1 MPEDERRNGADHGEA
16 TGTGEGEAAGTGDG
30 QAAGTGDSGESAT
43 TSPTRRSDWTKRTEI
58 GVAVLAGLSTLF
70 AAVAAVV
77 TLQVQARQ
85 GRNEVDVTL
94 QGQITDRFNA
104 AVGNLGDR
112 ADEVRLGGI
121 FALRRIMED
130 SSRDQPAVVDV
141 LSAYVR
147 THAPAAGGGKAKRDA
162 AGRPAP
168 DVRAAFETL
177 AERDPDHD
185 KSARVDL
192 RDTYL
197 RYIGVRQNASGPDGT
212 GPKLANA
219 NLSGAVLSD
228 AQLSRTRLSG
238 TYLVGTRLEDADL
251 RGADLREADLRG
263 AKLSGADLKG
273 ADLRGARLRAEDAAE
288 GDDKSS
294 DDKNDKNGSGKNANV
309 SRNPAEVSADQL
321 LRARLDRTTLLPSSL
336 ERDPRIRE
344 HLSDEH
350 AP

>member
-1 MPEDERRNGADHGEA
+1 MPEDTRRDAADRTEA
-16 TGTGEGEAAGTGDG
+16 GGDGEAAGGDG
-30 QAAGTGDSGESAT
+30 EAAGASSA
-43 TSPTRRSDWTKRTEI
+43 RRSDWTKRTEV

-77 TLQVQARQ
+77 TLQVQANQ
-85 GRNEVDVTL
+85 GRTEVDVTR
-94 QGQITDRFNA
+94 QGQITDRFNV

-130 SSRDQPAVVDV
+130 SPRDQPAVVDV

-147 THAPAAGGGKAKRDA
+147 THAPAAGGGKTKRDA

-185 KSARVDL
+185 KSSRVDL

-197 RYIGVRQNASGPDGT
+197 RYIGVRHNANGPEGT
-212 GPKLANA
+212 GPQLADA

-238 TYLVGTRLEDADL
+238 TYLVGTRMEDADL
-251 RGADLREADLRG
+251 RGADLSDADLRG
-263 AKLSGADLKG
+263 AKLAGADLRG
-273 ADLRGARLRAEDAAE
+273 ADLRGARLRAGDAAD
-288 GDDKSS
+288 GDDKS
-294 DDKNDKNGSGKNANV
+294 GSGKRAKV
-309 SRNPAEVSADQL
+309 SGSPAEVSVEQL
-321 LRARLDRTTLLPSSL
+321 LTARLDRTTVLPFAL
-336 ERDPRIRE
+336 KRDPRIRDR
-344 HLSDEH
+344 LSGEQAH
-350 AP
+350 